1 MKLNMT
7 SQKKTAQFKCFV
19 LITDDEEADF
29 NSFGDNEVPLLQTIS
44 TEVGLSKRDNL
55 ECSITVLGIVYSS
68 VLQKQR

>member
-1 MKLNMT
+1 MT

-55 ECSITVLGIVYSS
+55 ECSITVLGVVYSS
-68 VLQKQR
+68 ILQKQR